1 MHHPKRI
8 YSSKD
13 LEITFFRNLGKYI
26 KNIQHES
33 GAIPSN
39 EDGSHDPWDHIE
51 SIMGLNFSNE
61 YEASKRAF
69 NWLIRNQ
76 NIDGSW
82 FAKYKNDTPI
92 EKNKPTHFG
101 PYISVAALHFYKI
114 SKDKDFLEKVW
125 PTIELAINFS
135 VNLQTK
141 NGTIPWSIDEH
152 EEVEHD
158 FLITGSSSI
167 LKSIECG
174 LAVSKILDK
183 HENTESWIK
192 SYDLLSEAI
201 KNPTGKFDIL
211 KDRKR
216 FSMDSYYPIL
226 SGCLNQNQIKLYID
240 KIFADFYVNEIGV
253 KCVIEEPWVTVAETS
268 EFIVSLM
275 ISGDFN
281 KSKQLLIDILNISDE
296 NKIPYMGWQYK
307 ENIFWPN
314 EKPSWTAAAL
324 IIAADSVLNFSSASD
339 LFLKNQSSLY

>member
-8 YSSKD
+8 YCSKD

-82 FAKYKNDTPI
+82 YAKYKNDTPI

-141 NGTIPWSIDEH
+141 NGTIPWSIDKH
-152 EEVEHD
+152 EEIEHD

-167 LKSIECG
+167 LKRPYSFGNPLVLITFTV
-174 LAVSKILDK
+174 VSVIVISLV
-183 HENTESWIK
+183 SFV
-192 SYDLLSEAI
+192 S
-201 KNPTGKFDIL
+201 PTTT
-211 KDRKR
+211 
-216 FSMDSYYPIL
+216 S
-226 SGCLNQNQIKLYID
+226 
-240 KIFADFYVNEIGV
+240 GV
-253 KCVIEEPWVTVAETS
+253 KLS
-268 EFIVSLM
+268 
-275 ISGDFN
+275 
-281 KSKQLLIDILNISDE
+281 
-296 NKIPYMGWQYK
+296 
-307 ENIFWPN
+307 
-314 EKPSWTAAAL
+314 
-324 IIAADSVLNFSSASD
+324 NFM
-339 LFLKNQSSLY
+339 Y